1 MADTTSSVIVE
12 RDGAVAILTLNEPK
26 SMNALSPGIKT
37 GLEENLPSLLGDREI
52 RVLVV
57 TGAGRAFCAGGDI
70 RAMDERGTVAVR
82 ERMSNSYRWLT
93 PLIRAAKPVVTVVN
107 GVAAGAG
114 LSLALTG
121 DLVVASRAASFRAGF
136 MGLGAV
142 PDLSLAYTLP
152 RTVGLLRAK
161 DILLTGREISA
172 DEALALGLVTRVV
185 DAEALMS
192 TALDLAQSLGRGP
205 TVAQGLAK
213 QLLQRSY
220 ETSLESFLELEGMAQ
235 AIAFGSADFAEGVDA
250 FRGKRNPN
258 FQGR

>member
-1 MADTTSSVIVE
+1 MTDTTPSVVVE
-12 RDGAVAILTLNEPK
+12 RDGAVAILTLNEPR
-26 SMNALSPGIKT
+26 SMNALSPGIKA
-37 GLEENLPSLLGDREI
+37 GLEGHLPSLLGDHEV

-57 TGAGRAFCAGGDI
+57 TGSGRAFCAGGDI

-82 ERMSNSYRWLT
+82 ERMSGSYRWLT
-93 PLIRAAKPVVTVVN
+93 PLIRAAKPVITVVN

-121 DLVVASRAASFRAGF
+121 DFVVASRSASFRAGF

-152 RTVGLLRAK
+152 RAVGLLRAK

-172 DEALALGLVTRVV
+172 DEALALGLATRVV
-185 DAEALMS
+185 EPEALMS
-192 TALDLAQSLGRGP
+192 HALDLAHNLAQGP

-220 ETSLESFLELEGMAQ
+220 ETSLESFLDLEGMAQ
-235 AIAFGSADFAEGVDA
+235 AIAFGSTDFAEGVDA
-250 FRGKRNPN
+250 FRAKRKPK